1 MLHDYSG
8 AYYSG
13 QSVSSESAVDSG
25 RSEGEAETLEQQ
37 STVSAEGIMLEE
49 ALGLLSSRW
58 ERLDGAQALRMLPSD
73 TKLQVHKFFWTTYP
87 ELQKLMSYCL
97 SIGFIYLKRFLL
109 QQLIPFLEPLLRKSS
124 EAHRNAA
131 VIKNL
136 RRTESLQVL
145 LLLHNF
151 LLALFSSATLR
162 SILLGT

>member
-1 MLHDYSG
+1 
-8 AYYSG
+8 
-13 QSVSSESAVDSG
+13 
-25 RSEGEAETLEQQ
+25 
-37 STVSAEGIMLEE
+37 
-49 ALGLLSSRW
+49 
-58 ERLDGAQALRMLPSD
+58 
-73 TKLQVHKFFWTTYP
+73 
-87 ELQKLMSYCL
+87 MSYCL

-151 LLALFSSATLR
+151 LLALFLSATLR
-162 SILLGT
+162 STLLGI